1 MGPEAVGQRIVRRAL
16 ALCGTRGAF
25 LYRVDPRSGRLALEA
40 CAGDAVD
47 PLSRTPFVDLAVVTG
62 SPVATDDFLADPR
75 VGDCS
80 ETDPRLTET
89 DQRAVLC
96 VPLRVDDDTVGVLA
110 VTDAT
115 GRVFESDLL
124 RLLDAFADQAGVAL
138 HLSHLHRQTS
148 RQLTET
154 KLVLAVSQAVGA
166 VPHPTEILRRTLR
179 ELGRSLGADTAGA
192 WLLESGLGCLVVCA
206 GSDVAM
212 DSIDSPA
219 NGDGL
224 LDDALIDELTRR
236 RGPISTGVEDGDP
249 ALDLLLARLLP
260 HKSIVVQPVWRGDEL
275 TGVVAIAWLSDA
287 HRITADELR
296 LVEAMADRLSASL
309 DSIGRRRREVR
320 RADRPE
326 HSLAPAAIPAREG
339 QGVFDTIALAA
350 ATLTGGKLAIVWVV
364 DDRDHELWPE
374 GRHAA
379 SPALT
384 RLTQDLTAVAD
395 GERAIREIFASGSP
409 RYVSDIRNDPRWAS
423 QSRLSDGVL
432 RAVVEMP
439 LIAGDR
445 AVGILS
451 VFFGDRGPVAL
462 EERET
467 LDLVA
472 THAALAIENARA
484 LVEADRRRRAAESLA
499 GVGPRLSQSL
509 HLEDVGQR
517 IVDSV
522 RLLVGALRTTLV
534 QVEPDT
540 GSLRLLAVSG
550 EEAFPLGPGIA
561 SLAIRDRSP
570 LITADLL
577 ADPRITLAPEVRS
590 YLERVPIRAVLSVPL
605 IVGDLVIGALS
616 VGDRRGRV
624 FDHQEVQLLEAF
636 ADQAAI
642 AVHNA
647 QLYAET
653 TRQQHEAV
661 ALEQVAREI
670 TSSLER
676 DEVFRRIVDHGRE
689 LCRSD
694 MAFLTPFDR
703 EAGTAA
709 IVAASGPGS
718 EALMDLVITPGR
730 GAGGRV
736 LATGEPF
743 VTEDY
748 ARDDRISGT
757 GIEIPASV
765 GVEALAVVPLRF
777 RGVTTGLLW
786 VVNRHRWAFTPRDL
800 RVLGKLADH
809 AAVAQENS
817 RLYARAQE
825 LGVHGERV
833 RLAAELHDTLSQILF
848 SVALKLDWCL
858 HRLHQP
864 EVAARVAEI
873 KRDTGYMMSQI
884 RDLIWRL
891 SHDQGDEGSV
901 SDHLKRLIRQFR
913 ELTRLPV
920 EFVEQGDLTRLGR
933 GERDALVKALREALA
948 NIAKH
953 ARASRAAVRIE
964 VRAHDVLFEVT
975 DDGVGPPPGGLGF
988 SDSGHFGL
996 RQMLERIEALGGSLD
1011 FERGVPTGFFLR
1023 GVVPLR

>member
-1 MGPEAVGQRIVRRAL
+1 M
-16 ALCGTRGAF
+16 
-25 LYRVDPRSGRLALEA
+25 
-40 CAGDAVD
+40 
-47 PLSRTPFVDLAVVTG
+47 TG
-62 SPVATDDFLADPR
+62 GPVATADLLADSR
-75 VGDCS
+75 VGHCS
-80 ETDPRLTET
+80 ETDARITKT
-89 DQRAVLC
+89 DQRAALC
-96 VPLRVDDDTVGVLA
+96 VPLRVDGETVGVLA
-110 VTDAT
+110 VIDVA
-115 GRVFESDLL
+115 GRVFEEGLV
-124 RLLDAFADQAGVAL
+124 RLLDAFVDQAAVSL
-138 HLSHLHRQTS
+138 RLSHLHRRTS

-154 KLVLAVSQAVGA
+154 QLILAVSQAVGA

-192 WLLESGLGCLVVCA
+192 WLLDSGLGCLVVCG

-212 DSIDSPA
+212 DSIDLPA
-219 NGDGL
+219 NAGAR
-224 LDDALIDELTRR
+224 LDEALIEELERR
-236 RGPISTGVEDGDP
+236 RGPIYAGAEDGDP
-249 ALDLLLARLLP
+249 ALDMMLARLLP

-275 TGVVAIAWLSDA
+275 TAVVAMAWLSDT

-296 LVEAMADRLSASL
+296 LVEAMTDRLSGSL
-309 DSIGRRRREVR
+309 DTVGRRPREGRRGP
-320 RADRPE
+320 DRPE
-326 HSLAPAAIPAREG
+326 HSVSPTRESR
-339 QGVFDTIALAA
+339 GVFDTIAMAA
-350 ATLTGGKLAIVWVV
+350 ATLTGGTLAIVWVV

-374 GRHAA
+374 GRYAA
-379 SPALT
+379 SAALT

-409 RYVSDIRNDPRWAS
+409 RYVADIRNDPRWAS
-423 QSRLSDGVL
+423 QSRLSDGV

-439 LIAGDR
+439 LIAGER
-445 AVGILS
+445 AVGVLS
-451 VFFGDRGPVAL
+451 VFFGERGPLAL

-467 LDLVA
+467 LDLVS
-472 THAALAIENARA
+472 THAAVAIENARS
-484 LVEADRRRRAAESLA
+484 LVEAERRRHAAESLA
-499 GVGPRLSQSL
+499 DVGPRLSQSL
-509 HLEDVGQR
+509 DLEDVGQR
-517 IVDSV
+517 IVDNV
-522 RLLVGALRTTLV
+522 RLLVGALRTTLI
-534 QVEPDT
+534 QLEPDT
-540 GSLRLLAVSG
+540 GTLRLLAVSG

-561 SLAIRDRSP
+561 SLAIRDRRP
-570 LITADLL
+570 LITPDLL
-577 ADPRITLAPEVRS
+577 TDPRITLAPDVRS
-590 YLERVPIRAVLSVPL
+590 HLERLPIRAVLSVPL

-616 VGDRRGRV
+616 VGDRPGRV
-624 FDHQEVQLLEAF
+624 FDYEEIQLLEAF
-636 ADQAAI
+636 ADRAAI
-642 AVHNA
+642 AIHNA
-647 QLYAET
+647 LLHAET

-670 TSSLER
+670 TSSLES

-694 MAFLTPFDR
+694 LAFLTPFDR
-703 EAGTAA
+703 AAGTAT

-718 EALMDLVITPGR
+718 EALMDLVVTPGR

-736 LATGEPF
+736 LQTGEPF
-743 VTEDY
+743 VTGDY
-748 ARDDRISGT
+748 AHDDRIAGSGV
-757 GIEIPASV
+757 EIPASV

-786 VVNRHRWAFTPRDL
+786 VANRHHWAFTGRDL

-858 HRLHQP
+858 RRLHQP

-873 KRDTGYMMSQI
+873 KRDTGFMMSQI

-891 SHDQGDEGSV
+891 SPDKGDEGSV

-913 ELTRLPV
+913 ELTHLPV

-933 GERDALVKALREALA
+933 GERDALVKTLREALA

-953 ARASRAAVRIE
+953 ARASRAAVRVE

-975 DDGVGPPPGGLGF
+975 DDGIGPPPGALGLT
-988 SDSGHFGL
+988 DSGHFGL
-996 RQMLERIEALGGSLD
+996 RQMLERLEALGGSVD
-1011 FERGVPTGFFLR
+1011 FERGVPTGFCLR
-1023 GVVPLR
+1023 GALPLR